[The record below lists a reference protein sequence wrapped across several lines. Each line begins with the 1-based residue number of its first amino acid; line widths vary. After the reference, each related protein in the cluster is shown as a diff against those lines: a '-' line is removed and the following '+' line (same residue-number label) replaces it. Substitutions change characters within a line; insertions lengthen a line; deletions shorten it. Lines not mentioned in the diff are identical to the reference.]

1 METGNEER
9 ESSHMLEALQD
20 GMSPGEEEPDMVVE
34 DASWETPAG
43 NLGAIAA
50 DLERLRTPQAADP
63 TVPRAEPSRVDF
75 EYRDPAGD
83 GDAPWAGAEP
93 TNLEQLYEQ
102 AASGSARALRA
113 PASTA
118 GLASAVGLT
127 ADGAAA
133 KLADADVGDGDAP
146 DQVTFERTVG
156 RSAAPARASTVAQV
170 ALPPGVDAAET
181 EETGTDGARARW
193 SQLPRDSQS

>member
-83 GDAPWAGAEP
+83 GDA
-93 TNLEQLYEQ
+93 
-102 AASGSARALRA
+102 ALRA